1 MSCITN
7 NDFGIFHKSNNI
19 STQWLETLSI
29 GELSLLCWLVSISEQ
44 QRQERKTLN
53 LDRDTRGKLVFSS
66 LYLMTLSHLHVIT
79 ETYHEIK
86 ASFDLSCPLCSN
98 STSQAAYRHSGC
110 CSSAVF
116 MSSYVASRKEQII
129 RTKCNTISH
138 KSKAIYI
145 TIMTQAH
152 LTQSFIIL
160 VKSAVEKH
168 HNRVV
173 WLLRNP

>member
-7 NDFGIFHKSNNI
+7 KFSWIFHKSNNI
-19 STQWLETLSI
+19 STQWLKTLSI
-29 GELSLLCWLVSISEQ
+29 RELSLLCWLVSISKQ

-53 LDRDTRGKLVFSS
+53 LPWDTRGKIVFSS
-66 LYLMTLSHLHVIT
+66 LYLMTISHLHVIT

-110 CSSAVF
+110 RRSAVF
-116 MSSYVASRKEQII
+116 ISSYVASRKEKII
-129 RTKCNTISH
+129 RTKCNAISH

-145 TIMTQAH
+145 TIMTQVY
-152 LTQSFIIL
+152 LTQSYYNLGKISGQ
-160 VKSAVEKH
+160 KASQ
-168 HNRVV
+168 
-173 WLLRNP
+173 